1 LEEEGMIFTEARVYS
16 PAQAASV
23 LGVSTERVRQL
34 GHAGR
39 LPCTRTPL
47 GRLFDADAV
56 DAMARERAQRAIHMG
71 RR

>member
-1 LEEEGMIFTEARVYS
+1 MSLLKTRVYS
-16 PAQAASV
+16 PAQAAGV
-23 LGVSTERVRQL
+23 LAVSAERVRQL
-34 GHAGR
+34 ARAGR

-56 DAMARERAQRAIHMG
+56 DALARERAQQNNRSE

>member
-1 LEEEGMIFTEARVYS
+1 MTIVETRVYS
-16 PAQAASV
+16 PAQAAGI
-23 LGVSTERVRQL
+23 LGLSTERVRQFAR
-34 GHAGR
+34 AGR

-56 DAMARERAQRAIHMG
+56 DALARERAERASHTG